1 MTSIGAGEL
10 VTTATSAVVIQG
22 AKVFMERVS
31 GSGTLRGN
39 VNSDIHLDRAAVTT
53 AVAVDGGQTT
63 ASQPRQLLQ
72 VP

>member
-10 VTTATSAVVIQG
+10 ITTATSAVVIQG
-22 AKVFMERVS
+22 TKVFMERVS

-39 VNSDIHLDRAAVTT
+39 VNSEIHLDHAAVAT
-53 AVAVDGGQTT
+53 AVVVDGSQIT
-63 ASQPRQLLQ
+63 ASQTRQLLQ